1 MSSRPHVGT
10 LREKPLHAALKRW
23 YAEEGDRI
31 EEPVEGFVVD
41 IVRGETLIEIQTQG
55 FASMKRKLDRL
66 LDYHQ
71 LRIVHPIPV
80 EKRILKIDD
89 GGAIVSRRLSPKRGT
104 VVDIFGELVSF
115 PTLISHPGLTIE
127 VLLTR
132 EEEVRR
138 FDGTKAWRRRGWVVE
153 ERRLVEVVDRVVLES
168 PATLAALLPV
178 GLPTE
183 FTTADLASDLGCGRR
198 LAQQMTYCLRHVG
211 AIEIVGKS
219 GNSMLYS
226 RRSVG

>member
-1 MSSRPHVGT
+1 M
-10 LREKPLHAALKRW
+10 KRW

-31 EEPVEGFVVD
+31 EEPVDGFVVD
-41 IVRGETLIEIQTQG
+41 IVRGEILIEIQTRG
-55 FASMKRKLDRL
+55 FAAMKRKLDRL
-66 LDYHQ
+66 LDHHQ

-89 GGAIVSRRLSPKRGT
+89 GGAIVSRRRSPKQGT

-153 ERRLVEVVDRVVLES
+153 ERRLIEVVDRIVIES
-168 PATLAALLPV
+168 PASLAALLPE
-178 GLPTE
+178 GLPAE
-183 FTTADLASDLGCGRR
+183 FTTADLASDLECGRR

-211 AIEIVGKS
+211 AIEMVGKS
-219 GNSMLYS
+219 GNSILYS